1 LGARLSNGDYV
12 LYRLSLVPPDPV
24 VEIVDEYSA
33 IGTGMSYAYL
43 LLRQQ
48 TRALFTAGQKM
59 ADSNLDANVW
69 LGAFTINEIKTF
81 DKFTSGNTRVAV
93 IDHNGIVEY
102 TQKQVIEKYEAGT
115 EKLASLAES
124 LGISREVARA
134 IFPEL

>member
-1 LGARLSNGDYV
+1 
-12 LYRLSLVPPDPV
+12 
-24 VEIVDEYSA
+24 
-33 IGTGMSYAYL
+33 
-43 LLRQQ
+43 
-48 TRALFTAGQKM
+48 M

-81 DKFTSGNTRVAV
+81 DKFTSGNTRVTV
-93 IDHNGIVEY
+93 IDHNGFVEY
-102 TQKQVIEKYEAGT
+102 TRKQVIEKYEAGT